1 MKIVPPMIEKCSKSR
16 WTMYLFCKTRHEQ
29 NKKQNKKKNDLNL
42 RPTAERSTIDLMTDR
57 NTIGFD

>member
-1 MKIVPPMIEKCSKSR
+1 MC
-16 WTMYLFCKTRHEQ
+16 LFCKTRHEQ
-29 NKKQNKKKNDLNL
+29 NKKQNKQKKNDLNL

>member
-1 MKIVPPMIEKCSKSR
+1 MC
-16 WTMYLFCKTRHEQ
+16 LFCKTRHEQ

-42 RPTAERSTIDLMTDR
+42 RLTAERSTIDLMTDR